1 MKPSKGNSKR
11 AVKKTE
17 GHYMKCSLVA
27 DIMFVAPGEHGPVW
41 PDEKGLCEA
50 MDLAKSNGLSAIEIF
65 DFEGRNLELLAEE
78 ARKRNM
84 EIISFCQKNGKFWGD
99 PAHLDEFVQGFRDSV
114 EAAKTLGASN
124 VVVSDD
130 FYPTELPREEVHAA
144 MVEGLKRLAPLAEQ
158 AGLTVIAEPLS
169 GKYFRDAK
177 EPFDIIREVN
187 SPNIKLLYD
196 IFHFQLIAG
205 NITKTLRENID
216 LIGHIHGAGAP
227 DRGDLTESELDY
239 SYILEQLSKTGY
251 DRYFGLEFFTFE
263 NRNEKV
269 WKSANLACR
278 NRELR
283 QQLAEYFAQHR
294 NS

>member
-1 MKPSKGNSKR
+1 
-11 AVKKTE
+11 
-17 GHYMKCSLVA
+17 MKCSLVA

-41 PDEKGLCEA
+41 PDEKGLCDA

-65 DFEGRNLELLAEE
+65 DFEGRDLELLAAE
-78 ARKRNM
+78 AKKRDM

-99 PAHLDEFVQGFRDSV
+99 PARLDEFVRGFCDSV
-114 EAAKTLGASN
+114 EAAKKLGASN
-124 VVVSDD
+124 VIVSDD
-130 FYPTELPREEVHAA
+130 LYPADLPREQVHAA
-144 MVEGLKRLAPLAEQ
+144 MVEGLKRVAPLAEQ

-169 GKYFRDAK
+169 GKYFRDAV

-187 SPNIKLLYD
+187 SPNVKLLYD

-205 NITKTLRENID
+205 NITRTLRENID
-216 LIGHIHGAGAP
+216 LIGHIHGAGTP
-227 DRGDLTESELDY
+227 DRGDMTEGELDY

-251 DRYFGLEFFTFE
+251 DKYFGLEFFTFE
-263 NRNEKV
+263 NREEKV
-269 WKSANLACR
+269 WKSAKLVRR

-283 QQLAEYFAQHR
+283 QQLAEYFAAHR

>member
-1 MKPSKGNSKR
+1 
-11 AVKKTE
+11 
-17 GHYMKCSLVA
+17 MKCSLVA

-41 PDEKGLCEA
+41 PDEKGLCKA

-65 DFEGRNLELLAEE
+65 DFAGRDLELLAAE
-78 ARKRNM
+78 AKKRDM

-114 EAAKTLGASN
+114 VAAKKLDASN
-124 VVVSDD
+124 VIVSDD
-130 FYPTELPREEVHAA
+130 LYPTNLPREQVHAA

-169 GKYFRDAK
+169 GKYFRDAV

-187 SPNIKLLYD
+187 SPNVKLLYD

-227 DRGDLTESELDY
+227 DRGDMTEGELDY
-239 SYILEQLSKTGY
+239 SYILEQLSKIGY
-251 DRYFGLEFFTFE
+251 DKYFGLEFFTFE
-263 NRNEKV
+263 NREEKV
-269 WKSANLACR
+269 WKSAKLVRR

-283 QQLAEYFAQHR
+283 QQLAEYFAEHR

>member
-1 MKPSKGNSKR
+1 
-11 AVKKTE
+11 
-17 GHYMKCSLVA
+17 MKCSLVA

-41 PDEKGLCEA
+41 PDEKGLCKA

-65 DFEGRNLELLAEE
+65 DFAGRDLELLAAE
-78 ARKRNM
+78 AKKRDM

-114 EAAKTLGASN
+114 VAAKKLGASN
-124 VVVSDD
+124 VIVSDD
-130 FYPTELPREEVHAA
+130 LYPTNLPREQVHAA

-158 AGLTVIAEPLS
+158 AGLSVIAEPLS
-169 GKYFRDAK
+169 GKYFRDAV

-187 SPNIKLLYD
+187 SPNVKLLYD

-227 DRGDLTESELDY
+227 DRGDMTEGELDY

-251 DRYFGLEFFTFE
+251 DKYFGLEFFTFE
-263 NRNEKV
+263 NREEKV
-269 WKSANLACR
+269 WKSAKLVRR

-283 QQLAEYFAQHR
+283 QQLAEYFAEHR

>member
-1 MKPSKGNSKR
+1 MKKEDNS
-11 AVKKTE
+11 
-17 GHYMKCSLVA
+17 MKYSLVA

-41 PDEKGLCEA
+41 PDEKGICAA
-50 MDLAKSNGLSAIEIF
+50 MDLAKANGLGAVEIF
-65 DFEGRNLELLAEE
+65 DFEGRDLELLAAE
-78 ARKRNM
+78 AKKRDM

-114 EAAKTLGASN
+114 DAAKALGASN

-144 MVEGLKRLAPLAEQ
+144 MVEGLKRLAPLAEE

-187 SPNIKLLYD
+187 SPNVKLLYD

-205 NITKTLRENID
+205 NITNTIRENID
-216 LIGHIHGAGAP
+216 LIGHIHGAGIPA
-227 DRGDLTESELDY
+227 RGDLTESELDY
-239 SYILEQLSKTGY
+239 SFVLDQLSRTGY

-263 NRNEKV
+263 NREEKV
-269 WKSANLACR
+269 WKSASLACR

-283 QQLAEYFAQHR
+283 EDLAKYFAEHR

>member
-1 MKPSKGNSKR
+1 
-11 AVKKTE
+11 
-17 GHYMKCSLVA
+17 MKCSLVA

-41 PDEKGLCEA
+41 PDEKGLCKA

-65 DFEGRNLELLAEE
+65 DFAGRDLELLAAE
-78 ARKRNM
+78 AKKRDM

-114 EAAKTLGASN
+114 VAAKKLDASN
-124 VVVSDD
+124 VIVSDD
-130 FYPTELPREEVHAA
+130 LYPTNLPREQVHAA

-169 GKYFRDAK
+169 GKYFRDAV

-187 SPNIKLLYD
+187 SPNVKLLYD

-227 DRGDLTESELDY
+227 DRGDMTEGELDY

-251 DRYFGLEFFTFE
+251 DKYFGLEFFTFE
-263 NRNEKV
+263 NREEKV
-269 WKSANLACR
+269 WKSAKLVR
-278 NRELR
+278 QNRELR
-283 QQLAEYFAQHR
+283 QQLAEYFAEHR

>member
-1 MKPSKGNSKR
+1 
-11 AVKKTE
+11 
-17 GHYMKCSLVA
+17 MKCSLVA

-65 DFEGRNLELLAEE
+65 DFEGRDLELLAAE
-78 ARKRNM
+78 AKKRDM

-99 PAHLDEFVQGFRDSV
+99 PARLSEFVQGFRDSV
-114 EAAKTLGASN
+114 EAAKKLGASN
-124 VVVSDD
+124 VIVSDD
-130 FYPTELPREEVHAA
+130 LYPTDLPREQVHAA
-144 MVEGLKRLAPLAEQ
+144 MVEGLKKLAPLAEQ

-169 GKYFRDAK
+169 GKYFRDAV

-187 SPNIKLLYD
+187 SPNVKLLYD

-227 DRGDLTESELDY
+227 DRGDMTEGELDY
-239 SYILEQLSKTGY
+239 SYILEQLSQTGY
-251 DRYFGLEFFTFE
+251 DKYFGLEFFTFE
-263 NRNEKV
+263 NREEKV
-269 WKSANLACR
+269 WKSANLVRR

-283 QQLAEYFAQHR
+283 QQLAEYFAAQR